1 MVLVIVRLLS
11 LVWKNS
17 NSEKNIPMTDADD
30 SDDDNDLDKPRLR
43 VELYLPPVLEPVDI
57 EVEVGV
63 RHGVAA
69 EGGRVARLHL
79 VRLRAL
85 VMVKYFY

>member
-1 MVLVIVRLLS
+1 MIEKRIILPLE
-11 LVWKNS
+11 NS
-17 NSEKNIPMTDADD
+17 YNENNIPMTDADD
-30 SDDDNDLDKPRLR
+30 SDVVNDLNKPRLR
-43 VELYLPPVLEPVDI
+43 VELYLPPILEPVDV

-69 EGGRVARLHL
+69 EGGRVASLHL

-85 VMVKYFY
+85 VMVKYFYWS